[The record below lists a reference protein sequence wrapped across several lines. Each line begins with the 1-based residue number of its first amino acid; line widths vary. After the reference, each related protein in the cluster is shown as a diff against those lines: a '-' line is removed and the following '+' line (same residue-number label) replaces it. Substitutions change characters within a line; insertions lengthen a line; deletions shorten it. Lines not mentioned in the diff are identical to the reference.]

1 MAKTYDMDGSVSNSI
16 SDRQEKKKKK
26 KKNLLLDPVRKNQ
39 LNPKNKSKTSTF
51 IKRQQRLKELLEKDY

>member
-16 SDRQEKKKKK
+16 SDRQKKK

-39 LNPKNKSKTSTF
+39 LNPKNKSQSSTF

>member
-16 SDRQEKKKKK
+16 SDRQKKK

-39 LNPKNKSKTSTF
+39 LNSKNKSQSSTF
-51 IKRQQRLKELLEKDY
+51 IKRQKKLKDLLENM

>member
-16 SDRQEKKKKK
+16 SDRQKKK

-39 LNPKNKSKTSTF
+39 LNPKNKSQSSTF
-51 IKRQQRLKELLEKDY
+51 IKRQQKLKDLLEKF

>member
-1 MAKTYDMDGSVSNSI
+1 MINKLKI
-16 SDRQEKKKKK
+16 KKK